1 MPRKSDY
8 KITSK
13 GNVDILNAIRNDA
26 SQEFADTIPVASGDN
41 IRDVGRLIMDDQ
53 NYTNEFLMALVN
65 RIGRTI
71 ITSKSWSNPLKKF
84 KQGLLQMGE
93 IVQDL
98 FVNEVEERVYSM
110 YDAEKNVFKV
120 AIPDIRACYYPINSQ
135 KVYKATINESM
146 LAQAFLSTNGLY
158 DLVEKI
164 MSRMEFQD
172 EDYEFKVMQ
181 NCIKDCA
188 DKGQFYPVVLE
199 NAPTN
204 EATAKELVKKARAMF
219 SKMKYPNTK
228 FNFAGVKNL
237 SNAEDIIIIIDS
249 DTEALLDVNVLA
261 SAFNMEK
268 AEFLGHLVVIP
279 EMPIPNCYAIMC
291 DKNWWKIWDNKMTT
305 QSIYN
310 TEGLYYNTTYHH
322 WATFHYSPFENAV
335 IFTTNASAITSLTI
349 AEPAINAYADTTIT
363 ITPTL
368 VATGNASKSIK
379 FEAIEGGAYVAEM
392 TSEGK
397 TCQVKI
403 RPDAPVGAT
412 IQIRAMSNFD
422 NTKTAT
428 ATITIVERS
437 RTRKTKTETEK

>member
-8 KITSK
+8 KTTSL

-26 SQEFADTIPVASGDN
+26 SQEFADAIPVASGDN
-41 IRDVGRLIMDDQ
+41 VREVGRLIMADQ

-71 ITSKSWSNPLKKF
+71 ITAKSWNNPLSKF
-84 KQGLLQMGE
+84 KMGLLEMGE
-93 IVQDL
+93 VVQDI
-98 FVNEVEERVYSM
+98 FVNSVEERVYSM
-110 YDAEKNVFKV
+110 YDAETNVFKI
-120 AIPDIRACYYPINSQ
+120 AIPDIRACYYAINSQ

-146 LAQAFLSTNGLY
+146 IAQAFLSKNGLY
-158 DLVEKI
+158 DLVNKI
-164 MSRMEFQD
+164 MSRMQLQD

-188 DKGQFYPVVLE
+188 DKGQFYPVVLS
-199 NAPTN
+199 NAPTD
-204 EATAKELVKKARAMF
+204 ESSAKELVKQARAMF
-219 SKMKYPNTK
+219 SKIKYPSTK
-228 FNFAGVKNL
+228 YNFTGVKNL
-237 SNAEDIIIIIDS
+237 SNIDDIIIIIDS

-279 EMPIPNCYAIMC
+279 KMPVANCYAIMC
-291 DKNWWKIWDNKMTT
+291 DKNWWKVWDNKITT

-322 WATFHYSPFENAV
+322 WATYHYSPFENAI
-335 IFTTNASAITSLTI
+335 IFTTNASAITTLTI
-349 AEPAINAYADTTIT
+349 TNDTITANADTTVT
-363 ITPTL
+363 IEPTI
-368 VATGNASKSIK
+368 VATGNASKSIN
-379 FEAIEGGAYVAEM
+379 FEATSGSQYIAEM
-392 TSEGK
+392 TSDGK

-412 IQIRAMSNFD
+412 IAIKATSNFD
-422 NTKTAT
+422 NTKNAT
-428 ATITIVERS
+428 AIITIE
-437 RTRKTKTETEK
+437 

>member
-8 KITSK
+8 KITTR

-26 SQEFADTIPVASGDN
+26 SQEFADAIPVASGDN
-41 IRDVGRLIMDDQ
+41 VREVGRLIMNDQ

-71 ITSKSWSNPLKKF
+71 ITSKSWNNPLKKF
-84 KQGLLQMGE
+84 KMGLLEMGE
-93 IVQDL
+93 VVQDL
-98 FVNEVEERVYSM
+98 FVNAVEQRVYSM

-120 AIPDIRACYYPINSQ
+120 AIPDIRACYYAINSQ
-135 KVYKATINESM
+135 QVYKATINESM
-146 LAQAFLSTNGLY
+146 LAQAFLSKNGLY

-164 MSRMEFQD
+164 MSRMELQD
-172 EDYEFKVMQ
+172 EDHEFKVMQ

-188 DKGQFYPVVLE
+188 DKGQFYPVVLS
-199 NAPTN
+199 APPTD
-204 EATAKELVKKARAMF
+204 EASAKELVKKARAMF
-219 SKMKYPNTK
+219 SKMKYPSTK
-228 FNFAGVKNL
+228 YNFAGVKNL
-237 SNAEDIIIIIDS
+237 SNIDDIIIVIDS

-279 EMPIPNCYAIMC
+279 EMPVANCHAIMI
-291 DKNWWKIWDNKMTT
+291 DKNWWKVWDNKITT

-322 WATFHYSPFENAV
+322 WATFNYSPFENAI
-335 IFTTNASAITSLTI
+335 IFTSNASAITSLTI
-349 AEPAINAYADTTIT
+349 TDDAINAKADTTVNIAPT
-363 ITPTL
+363 I
-368 VATGNASKSIK
+368 VATGNASKAIV
-379 FEAIEGGAYVAEM
+379 FEATSGNQYIAEM
-392 TSEGK
+392 TSDGK

-412 IQIRAMSNFD
+412 ITIQAKSNFD
-422 NTKTAT
+422 TSKTDD
-428 ATITIVERS
+428 ATITIVE
-437 RTRKTKTETEK
+437 